1 METFHRAYIRAG
13 YSEWLASRGTIQAL
27 PRARL
32 SLPGMVIHC
41 LVYWSIVAVSD
52 EFTGSLCPEQC
63 TGVIQGEEYG
73 IYCSGKPT
81 SCE

>member
-1 METFHRAYIRAG
+1 MGTFYGAYLCAG
-13 YSEWLASRGTIQAL
+13 YSEWLAPRGTIQAL

-32 SLPGMVIHC
+32 SLPGMVIHSLIYRC
-41 LVYWSIVAVSD
+41 IDAVSD

-63 TGVIQGEEYG
+63 TGVVQGEEYG